1 MDMETVISN
10 AVNDSQDIA
19 PVDTTPS
26 VDTSDTDTGAD
37 TDTSTQP
44 DATGTTPDP
53 LADEPDAFAKEHGY
67 RSKRAD
73 GRENRIPHSR
83 VQKIAQ
89 NQTRKALSSIAKEL
103 GLTNAEA
110 EDLGLDHVMGALT
123 DRGTKFKGYEERLS
137 NIDAIEEIMANDED
151 RFISM
156 MAEHNPRYKKFADF
170 LANGAAA
177 PKQSAQ
183 VVDEKNDL
191 KPEPDYPIKDAQGN
205 VVGMTYSLKG
215 LDALQDWRERKMERQ
230 IQAKMDERFKPVDE
244 AAKKQRDDADKQ
256 ARLVA
261 INKQAEEKIDR
272 TLARAQKWP
281 LWKENEADI
290 LKAYQGGAED
300 VFEAYISTV
309 ITKMQGD
316 RTKMREDIL
325 AEMKKAP
332 KDTSTTVQNT
342 APVGGAS
349 RSIEDVMRD
358 QLRRDGLLK

>member
-26 VDTSDTDTGAD
+26 VDASDTDVSS
-37 TDTSTQP
+37 DTSTQ
-44 DATGTTPDP
+44 TGTAPDS

-123 DRGTKFKGYEERLS
+123 ERGTKFKAHEERLS

-177 PKQSAQ
+177 PRQSTQ
-183 VVDEKNDL
+183 VDEKNDL

-244 AAKKQRDDADKQ
+244 AAKRQKDESDRQ
-256 ARLVA
+256 ARFEV
-261 INKQAEEKIDR
+261 ITRQAEERIDK

-325 AEMKKAP
+325 GEMKKAP

-342 APVGGAS
+342 APTGGAA

-358 QLRRDGLLK
+358 QLRRDGLIK